1 MTAASVEAGARGRDD
16 LTAERAVDRRLV
28 HKLAIEEVLVTDA
41 AEVDGG
47 YVALTQLPRAHRLFA
62 DTPLRYYDVG
72 LVGEAARQAV
82 MVVLHNFLAVP
93 FDTRF
98 VIGSVRVALDDLEA
112 NRIGPLPAE
121 MEVEVTFDSVRR
133 RASGFVRGVSGTAAC
148 RLGGVRSGTFE
159 GALVLMPDRT
169 YETVREPAA
178 RPVAGTARGGLS
190 DAAAVGRSDPRN
202 VVLSPV
208 ESRGARTYRALVA
221 ADPSDP
227 VFFDHPQDHH
237 PGMLLIEAARQIAIA
252 AVARELSADPAA
264 LVAVEVEARFT
275 RFAELDE
282 PLECSAT
289 VTLRER
295 HEAGWPQRV
304 NVTMLQRGEPVAAL
318 AATVSG
324 ALTGG
329 SR

>member
-1 MTAASVEAGARGRDD
+1 
-16 LTAERAVDRRLV
+16 VDRRLV

-62 DTPLRYYDVG
+62 DTPLPYYDVG

-82 MVVLHNFLAVP
+82 MVVLHSFLAVP
-93 FDTRF
+93 FDARF
-98 VIGSVRVALDDLEA
+98 VIGSVRVALDDLDA
-112 NRIGPLPAE
+112 NRVGPLPTDMA
-121 MEVEVTFDSVRR
+121 VEVAFDSVRR
-133 RASGFVRGVSGTAAC
+133 RNNGFVRGVSGTAAC
-148 RLGGVRSGTFE
+148 RIGGVRSGTFE

-169 YETVREPAA
+169 YETVREPAQA
-178 RPVAGTARGGLS
+178 RPAARAGRRALS

-202 VVLSPV
+202 VVLGPV
-208 ESRGARTYRALVA
+208 ESRGARTYRAPVA

-252 AVARELSADPAA
+252 AVARELGADPAA
-264 LVAVEVEARFT
+264 LVAVEVEARFS

-289 VTLRER
+289 VMLRER
-295 HEAGWPQRV
+295 HEVDGPQRV
-304 NVTMLQRGEPVAAL
+304 HVTMLQRGEPVAAL
-318 AATVSG
+318 AATVAQAG
-324 ALTGG
+324 PGG
-329 SR
+329 PR